1 VLTASSPA
9 SEAYTDRE
17 RTAAMPMPA
26 TMRFISSHATQV
38 PRPVNRSSRKLQFVP
53 RRWDIDERGRG
64 VADASRFAEGA
75 SELVDAM
82 MEPDWVAE
90 EPEAHLLPH
99 LQRACDAAG
108 SPLVLES
115 SKVESDGVLSLD
127 LRWQGDPEAPVWPAV
142 WALLGTV
149 SESASYV
156 RQRGENGVYIC
167 DVVTG
172 MLDPDTTFAPHG
184 HTLRLRVTG
193 AD

>member
-1 VLTASSPA
+1 
-9 SEAYTDRE
+9 
-17 RTAAMPMPA
+17 MPA
-26 TMRFISSHATQV
+26 TSRFISSHATQV
-38 PRPVNRSSRKLQFVP
+38 PQPVNRSGRKLRFVP

-64 VADASRFAEGA
+64 VADASQFAEGA
-75 SELVDAM
+75 GELVDAM
-82 MEPDWVAE
+82 REPDWVAE

-99 LQRACDAAG
+99 LRRACDTAAL
-108 SPLVLES
+108 PLVLES
-115 SKVESDGVLSLD
+115 SKVETDGVLSLD

-156 RQRGENGVYIC
+156 RQRGENSVYIC

-172 MLDPDTTFAPHG
+172 MLGPDTTFAPHG